1 MRNFWCF
8 YNNGKYKVVCSGSAI
23 YIYDEND
30 NELARFKDLTCVY
43 SGAFQPNKNKFVAK
57 SSLGSFAVY
66 DLDKL
71 QLIKVVVLDGG
82 EDGFAFTP
90 NGKYFYNIEK
100 SLNSL
105 SSKLVVYDT
114 VNYKVIDSYFNE
126 DDSLK
131 LDIIEFDT
139 SNNCYILGYKMN
151 LKGIFKHGFI
161 GIFKDGKI
169 INQKFMNSKRY
180 KNILY
185 FKKVN
190 NNEPTK
196 KYIER
201 NYTEKYNKEKWTTL
215 SEEYFKL

>member
-1 MRNFWCF
+1 MRNFWGF
-8 YNNGKYKVVCSGSAI
+8 YNNGKYKVGCSGSAI
-23 YIYDEND
+23 YIYDENN
-30 NELARFKDLTCVY
+30 NELARFQDLSCIY
-43 SGAFQPNKNKFVAK
+43 SGAFQPNKNIFLAK

-71 QLIKVVVLDGG
+71 RLIKVVVLDGG

-100 SLNSL
+100 YLNSS
-105 SSKLVVYDT
+105 SSKLVVYDS
-114 VNYKVIDSYFNE
+114 VNYKVVDSYFNE

-151 LKGIFKHGFI
+151 SKGMFKHGFI
-161 GIFKDGKI
+161 GIFQDGKI
-169 INQKFMNSKRY
+169 INQKFMNGKRY

-190 NNEPTK
+190 VNEPTK
-196 KYIER
+196 KYIEK
-201 NYTEKYNKEKWTTL
+201 NYSEKYNKEKWTTL
-215 SEEYFKL
+215 SEEHLKL